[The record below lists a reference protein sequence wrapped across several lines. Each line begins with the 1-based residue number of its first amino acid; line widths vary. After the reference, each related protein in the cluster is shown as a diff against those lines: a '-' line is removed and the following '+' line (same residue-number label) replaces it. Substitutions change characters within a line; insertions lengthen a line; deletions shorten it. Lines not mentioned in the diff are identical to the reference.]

1 MTNEQ
6 LERANTIYKKIC
18 ELLENNKWSYT
29 KDEENLRIVLTTRGE
44 DLPIDIR
51 IKVDQERQL
60 ILLLSPMPFIIPED
74 RRLDIAIATNAV
86 NNIMVDGSFDFNVK
100 NGSMFFRIT
109 NSFIE
114 SEIGNEVLN
123 YLLIVSC
130 FSIDEYND
138 KFLMLSKGM
147 MSVEDFISKMQ

>member
-6 LERANTIYKKIC
+6 LERANTVFKKLC
-18 ELLENNKWSYT
+18 ELLDGNKWSYT
-29 KDEENLRIVLTTRGE
+29 KDEENLKIDLTTRGE

-60 ILLLSPMPFIIPED
+60 VLLLSPMPFIIPED

-86 NNIMVDGSFDFNVK
+86 NSIMVDGSFDFNVK

-123 YLLIVSC
+123 YLLMVSC
-130 FSIDEYND
+130 YSIDEYND